1 MKPTTS
7 YPASCAIAATIE
19 NTLKRT
25 TTYLECGTYWL
36 QDLWKIVCTLKQK
49 KTQKIMA
56 YHVIM
61 HCDMDISE
69 KKYLSAAFLKS
80 SLLSTMTLSQKY
92 SATSWKR
99 SSISLP
105 APKSFEFIPLWP
117 TFIVAK
123 WKTTKN
129 KTKNY
134 EKNLPYSL
142 PTIKEKTTTNHA
154 LYYDRKCFLLSY
166 NLWILKTKTKKIHPR
181 KTRQRWTRNKLKAP
195 S

>member
-1 MKPTTS
+1 MWH
-7 YPASCAIAATIE
+7 
-19 NTLKRT
+19 
-25 TTYLECGTYWL
+25 TYWL
-36 QDLWKIVCTLKQK
+36 QDLWKIVCTLKTE

-69 KKYLSAAFLKS
+69 KKIYQQHSSNRHSFQLWRSPKNTALHHGKDQVLAYPPPDPLNLSLFDQHS
-80 SLLSTMTLSQKY
+80 SLQNEKQQ
-92 SATSWKR
+92 
-99 SSISLP
+99 
-105 APKSFEFIPLWP
+105 
-117 TFIVAK
+117 
-123 WKTTKN
+123 KN